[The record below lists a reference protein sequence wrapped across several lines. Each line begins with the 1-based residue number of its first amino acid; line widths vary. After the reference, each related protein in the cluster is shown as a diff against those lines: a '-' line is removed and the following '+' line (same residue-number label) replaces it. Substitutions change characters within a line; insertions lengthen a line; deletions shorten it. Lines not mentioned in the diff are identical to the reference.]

1 MATLLH
7 VMADVLNNKI
17 PMKIAVTGASG
28 HVGVTLCKQLIG
40 QGDDVSVLVHQHK
53 STLPENGVGV
63 IRGNI
68 LDKQTLIPLF
78 AGVDVVYHLAA
89 QISIDHNDNKRVY
102 ETNVTGTGNVIEAC
116 KEACVKKLVHFST
129 IHTLKS
135 FGDGQI
141 MNETNP
147 LIPTS
152 KIAYEISKAEAE
164 KLVINACAE
173 GLDAVILN
181 PTAIIGPYDHQP
193 SYLGQA
199 LIKIYKNQL
208 PMLVPGGYN
217 FVDVRDVAD
226 AAIQAAKKGRS
237 GERYILSGHWHSLK
251 DLSLMIGQLT
261 NRKTPGFLAP
271 TWLAKAGLPF
281 IRSWAKLSGRHPL
294 YTAESLEILKN
305 SSKNISNQ
313 KAIDELNFNP
323 RPIRETLKDTF
334 IWFEENNLV

>member
-1 MATLLH
+1 
-7 VMADVLNNKI
+7 
-17 PMKIAVTGASG
+17 MKIAITGSSG
-28 HVGVTLCKQLIG
+28 HVGVALCKQLIG
-40 QGDDVSVLVHQHK
+40 QGDEVSVLVHQQK
-53 STLPENGVGV
+53 SRLPETGVEV
-63 IRGNI
+63 IHGNI

-78 AGVDVVYHLAA
+78 TGVDVVYHLAA
-89 QISIDHNDNKRVY
+89 QISIDQNDNKRVY
-102 ETNVTGTGNVIEAC
+102 DTNVRGTGNVIEAC
-116 KEACVKKLVHFST
+116 KEAGVKKLVHFST

-141 MNETNP
+141 LSENNP
-147 LIPTS
+147 LISSS

-164 KLVINACAE
+164 QLVINASAE

-181 PTAIIGPYDHQP
+181 PTAIIGPFDYQP

-226 AAIQAAKKGRS
+226 AAIQAVKTGRN
-237 GERYILSGHWHSLK
+237 GERYILSGHWLSLK
-251 DLSLMIGQLT
+251 ELSLSIGQLT

-305 SSKNISNQ
+305 SRRNISNQ
-313 KAIDELNFNP
+313 KAMDELNFHP
-323 RPIRETLKDTF
+323 RPIQETLKDTF
-334 IWFEENNLV
+334 TWFEENNLV